1 MTSPTLQGSALLKE
15 MDELSR
21 KRKVKDEPSPPATPN
36 LDIFNCFNQSN
47 PSPLTM
53 FSPQFLANQTAAA
66 VALMTW
72 PIQLRAQL
80 ASAIR
85 LPNHP
90 LMNWSPPDLSKLNK
104 VFKNQNSDSQIVST
118 TSDLPAQKKIAK
130 RKQQPENIRKLEP
143 LKINDKFVPTI
154 LSPTESNSEIS
165 TCSSNSKETT
175 KQEKVF
181 TCQICNRSFGYK
193 HVLQNH
199 ERTHTGE
206 KPFECS
212 ECHKRFTRDH
222 HLKTHMRLHTGE
234 KPYSCSHCDRQF
246 VQVANLRR
254 HLRVHTGERPYT
266 CEVCEAKFSDS
277 NQLKAHVLAHQTDKP
292 FECEKCNVR
301 FRKRNHLIN
310 HKCGVLNENPIDDDS
325 DESLELP
332 SATISLSQSE
342 KTQQFKKFCN
352 FPNFLGLPLQIPEQ
366 TEPEDLSMH
375 TPRSNLSTDEFEE
388 LDDAATMFMKL
399 KQRHLGEKSA
409 IDNFMK

>member
-1 MTSPTLQGSALLKE
+1 

-90 LMNWSPPDLSKLNK
+90 LMNWPQPDLSKLNK

-175 KQEKVF
+175 KVSLGFIFEKF
-181 TCQICNRSFGYK
+181 W
-193 HVLQNH
+193 L
-199 ERTHTGE
+199 
-206 KPFECS
+206 
-212 ECHKRFTRDH
+212 
-222 HLKTHMRLHTGE
+222 
-234 KPYSCSHCDRQF
+234 
-246 VQVANLRR
+246 
-254 HLRVHTGERPYT
+254 
-266 CEVCEAKFSDS
+266 
-277 NQLKAHVLAHQTDKP
+277 
-292 FECEKCNVR
+292 
-301 FRKRNHLIN
+301 
-310 HKCGVLNENPIDDDS
+310 
-325 DESLELP
+325 
-332 SATISLSQSE
+332 
-342 KTQQFKKFCN
+342 
-352 FPNFLGLPLQIPEQ
+352 LGLY
-366 TEPEDLSMH
+366 
-375 TPRSNLSTDEFEE
+375 F
-388 LDDAATMFMKL
+388 
-399 KQRHLGEKSA
+399 
-409 IDNFMK
+409 